1 MTVASAVNSK
11 TFAGDDATTSFD
23 TTPVKF
29 FATSD
34 LQVYVTLDSTGVP
47 TLKTEGTHYSV
58 SGGDEDAGAVGTVS
72 LAGGSSPHGA
82 LLSGTTLVLLRE
94 LPLTQGADFV
104 QNDASNAEVA
114 EAALDRLVM
123 SQQRLNELLGRAVT
137 LPDGDISG
145 ASTELPIPVASTL
158 VGWDDDGLALQNY
171 STGELS
177 AAIAVSAFMETVL
190 DDSSATTA
198 RATLGVVIGTDVAAA
213 GANTDITSL
222 AAPALGAATATTATA
237 NDSSTKVATT
247 AFVAGAGFTTGD
259 VKLTLKTAADTGWVL
274 MDDTTIGN
282 AASGA
287 TGRANADTVALFTL
301 LWTNTADAQCA
312 VSTGRGGSAAADYAA
327 NKTIAL
333 PKALGRALATYGAGS
348 GLTSRALAL
357 ITGVETHQLVTAEMP
372 AHTHVA
378 EFTISNTPGGT
389 AQIDANGGG
398 IIGSITDTTTSTGG
412 DGAHPNMQPT
422 LFLNTMIK
430 L

>member
-1 MTVASAVNSK
+1 MTVASAVNRK

-34 LQVYVTLDSTGVP
+34 LQVYITLDSTGVP
-47 TLKTEGTHYSV
+47 TLKTEGTHYSI
-58 SGGDEDAGAVGTVS
+58 SGGDEDAGAVGTVN

-82 LLSGTTLVLLRE
+82 LLSGTTLTILRE

-123 SQQRLNELLGRAVT
+123 SQQRLDERITRSFT

-145 ASTELPIPVASTL
+145 AATELPIPVASTL
-158 VGWDDDGLALQNY
+158 IGWDDDGLALQNY

-177 AAIAVSAFMETVL
+177 GTIVVSAFMETVL

-198 RATLGVVIGTDVAAA
+198 RATLGAAVA

-222 AAPALGAATATTATA
+222 DAPALGAATATTAAA

-259 VKLTLKTAADTGWVL
+259 VKLTLKTAADSGWVL

-312 VSTGRGGSAAADYAA
+312 VSTGRGANAAADYAA

-357 ITGVETHQLVTAEMP
+357 ITGVETHQMTAAEMP
-372 AHTHVA
+372 AHTHTVTGFTSFNASINDTA
-378 EFTISNTPGGT
+378 EFGWT
-389 AQIDANGGG
+389 NGS
-398 IIGSITDTTTSTGG
+398 GSVATTSSAGSDT
-412 DGAHPNMQPT
+412 AHPNMQPT